1 MDALCLLRR
10 PTPAP
15 FPKSWLMVGVSIL
28 TYVLAWESL
37 VALFHG
43 VQQTLHLG

>member
-1 MDALCLLRR
+1 MPSQQTHARTFSEVLADG
-10 PTPAP
+10 
-15 FPKSWLMVGVSIL
+15 GVSIL
-28 TYVLAWESL
+28 TYVLASESL